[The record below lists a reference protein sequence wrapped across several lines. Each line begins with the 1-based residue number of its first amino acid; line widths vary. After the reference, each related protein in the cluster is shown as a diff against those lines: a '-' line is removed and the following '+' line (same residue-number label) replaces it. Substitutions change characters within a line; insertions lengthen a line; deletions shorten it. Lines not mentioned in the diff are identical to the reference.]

1 MPLSKQRHQLQFT
14 SATVEVLP
22 SWISIWCCVLFCP
35 LYVCCIQL
43 CETAVPTWTHYIM
56 IFNFHQQQQWFNNQ
70 EPDPGAAPADH
81 QRVRGGHDQPHR
93 PRQEVELQ
101 CRHDQDVGQE
111 GGADP
116 SQTVQEIY
124 LSGFRQRARQ
134 GHGVW
139 PPVSSYPQENIARS
153 IQICSYLMVTIF
165 GCWSHWS

>member
-1 MPLSKQRHQLQFT
+1 MAFASTDFQN
-14 SATVEVLP
+14 SAINCNSLLP
-22 SWISIWCCVLFCP
+22 QWKFYHPES
-35 LYVCCIQL
+35 LYGVVCFFVHFMF
-43 CETAVPTWTHYIM
+43 AVYSFATWTHYIM
-56 IFNFHQQQQWFNNQ
+56 FLNFHQQQLWFNHQ
-70 EPDPGAAPADH
+70 EPVPGAAPADH

-165 GCWSHWS
+165 GCWSHRS